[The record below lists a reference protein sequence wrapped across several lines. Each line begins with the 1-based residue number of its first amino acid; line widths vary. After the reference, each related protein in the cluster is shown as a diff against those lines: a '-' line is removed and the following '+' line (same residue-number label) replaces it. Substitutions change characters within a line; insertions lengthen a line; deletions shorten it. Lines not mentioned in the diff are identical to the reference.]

1 MRVVQHVVEQRAEI
15 GLDDIEF
22 TLSHRHNFR
31 KIVDNFWVVRRGTAR
46 AVLEIA
52 VHARAVDRWVPTVI
66 RENPCQRRRV
76 RLPPH
81 RMWAFVKLRA
91 VCRQACAIDGP

>member
-1 MRVVQHVVEQRAEI
+1 
-15 GLDDIEF
+15 
-22 TLSHRHNFR
+22 
-31 KIVDNFWVVRRGTAR
+31 
-46 AVLEIA
+46 VLEIA
-52 VHARAVDRWVPTVI
+52 VHARAVDRWAPTVI
-66 RENPCQRRRV
+66 RKNPCQRRRV